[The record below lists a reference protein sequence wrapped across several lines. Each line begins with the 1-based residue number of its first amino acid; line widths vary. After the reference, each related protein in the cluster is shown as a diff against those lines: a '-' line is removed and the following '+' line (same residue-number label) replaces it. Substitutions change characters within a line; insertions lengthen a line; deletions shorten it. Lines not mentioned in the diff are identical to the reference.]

1 MKKQEF
7 KNIVRLAGIVEEIEE
22 TEFSKGKIYR
32 IRIGYHNKKYEHE
45 CYDCFIE
52 DREDLSVGDSIQL
65 KGHLDVEDDI
75 TYVVIDTFIKLD
87 F

>member
-32 IRIGYHNKKYEHE
+32 IRIGYHNKKYEN
-45 CYDCFIE
+45 
-52 DREDLSVGDSIQL
+52 
-65 KGHLDVEDDI
+65 
-75 TYVVIDTFIKLD
+75 
-87 F
+87 